1 MQLVNTADI
10 EGAVTPI
17 KYARTPDGKIDY
29 KAYCGLTGSIKA
41 NGLTVNVRIVDA
53 RRRYGHLDLQ
63 VTPMD
68 GADTVWVERKNII
81 INDDPANSVTPLVKS
96 TKKVFIN
103 GMVVTGDISDAV
115 LEQLALSGA
124 VVQIH

>member
-63 VTPMD
+63 VTPID
-68 GADTVWVERKNII
+68 GADTVWVERKNIV
-81 INDDPANSVTPLVKS
+81 INDDPANSVTPLKS
-96 TKKVFIN
+96 TQKILIN
-103 GMVVTGDISDAV
+103 GKEVTGEISDSV
-115 LEQLALSGA
+115 LEQLSLAGA
-124 VVQIH
+124 VIQIH

>member
-41 NGLTVNVRIVDA
+41 NGLTINVRIVDA

-63 VTPMD
+63 VTPID
-68 GADTVWVERKNII
+68 GAGTVWVERKNIV
-81 INDDPANSVTPLVKS
+81 INEDPANSVTPLKS
-96 TKKVFIN
+96 TQKILIN
-103 GMVVTGDISDAV
+103 GKEVTGEISDSV
-115 LEQLALSGA
+115 LEQLSLAGA
-124 VVQIH
+124 VIQIH

>member
-63 VTPMD
+63 VTPID
-68 GADTVWVERKNII
+68 GADTVWVERKNIV
-81 INDDPANSVTPLVKS
+81 INEDPANSVTPLKS
-96 TKKVFIN
+96 TQKILIN
-103 GMVVTGDISDAV
+103 GKEVTGEISDSV
-115 LEQLALSGA
+115 LEQLSLAGA
-124 VVQIH
+124 VIQIH

>member
-68 GADTVWVERKNII
+68 GADTVWVERKNITI
-81 INDDPANSVTPLVKS
+81 KDDPANSVTPLKS
-96 TKKVFIN
+96 TQKILIN
-103 GMVVTGDISDAV
+103 GKEVTGEISDSV
-115 LEQLALSGA
+115 LEQLSLAGA
-124 VVQIH
+124 VIQIY

>member
-41 NGLTVNVRIVDA
+41 NGLTVNVRIVEA

-81 INDDPANSVTPLVKS
+81 INDDPANSVTPLKS
-96 TKKVFIN
+96 TQKILIN
-103 GMVVTGDISDAV
+103 GKEVTGEISDSV
-115 LEQLALSGA
+115 LEQLSLAGA
-124 VVQIH
+124 VIQIH

>member
-41 NGLTVNVRIVDA
+41 NGLTINVRIVDA

-63 VTPMD
+63 VTPID

-81 INDDPANSVTPLVKS
+81 INDDPANSVTPLKS
-96 TKKVFIN
+96 TQKILIN
-103 GMVVTGDISDAV
+103 GKEVTGEISDSV
-115 LEQLALSGA
+115 LEQLSLAGA
-124 VVQIH
+124 VIQIH

>member
-68 GADTVWVERKNII
+68 GADTVWVERKNIV
-81 INDDPANSVTPLVKS
+81 INDDPANSVTPLKS
-96 TKKVFIN
+96 TQKILIN
-103 GMVVTGDISDAV
+103 GKEVTGEISDSV
-115 LEQLALSGA
+115 LEQLSLAGA
-124 VVQIH
+124 VIQIH

>member
-63 VTPMD
+63 VTPTD
-68 GADTVWVERKNII
+68 GADTVWVERKNIV
-81 INDDPANSVTPLVKS
+81 INDDPANSVTPLKS
-96 TKKVFIN
+96 TQKILIN
-103 GMVVTGDISDAV
+103 GKEVTGEISDSV
-115 LEQLALSGA
+115 LEQLSLAGA
-124 VVQIH
+124 VIQIH

>member
-63 VTPMD
+63 VTPID

-81 INDDPANSVTPLVKS
+81 INEDPANSVTPLKS
-96 TKKVFIN
+96 TQKILIN
-103 GMVVTGDISDAV
+103 GKEVTGEISDSV
-115 LEQLALSGA
+115 LEQLSLAGA
-124 VVQIH
+124 VIQIH

>member
-41 NGLTVNVRIVDA
+41 NGLTINVRIVDA

-63 VTPMD
+63 VTPID

-81 INDDPANSVTPLVKS
+81 INEDPANSVTPLKS
-96 TKKVFIN
+96 TQKILIN
-103 GMVVTGDISDAV
+103 GKEVTGEISDSV
-115 LEQLALSGA
+115 LEQLSLAGA
-124 VVQIH
+124 VIQIH

>member
-17 KYARTPDGKIDY
+17 KYGRTPDGKIDY

-41 NGLTVNVRIVDA
+41 NGLTINVRIVDA

-63 VTPMD
+63 VTPID
-68 GADTVWVERKNII
+68 GADTVWVERKNIV
-81 INDDPANSVTPLVKS
+81 INEDPANSVTPLKS
-96 TKKVFIN
+96 TQKILIN
-103 GMVVTGDISDAV
+103 GKEVTGEISDSV
-115 LEQLALSGA
+115 LEQLSLAGA
-124 VVQIH
+124 VIQIH

>member
-63 VTPMD
+63 VTPTD
-68 GADTVWVERKNII
+68 GADMVWVERKNIV
-81 INDDPANSVTPLVKS
+81 INNDPANSVTPLKS
-96 TKKVFIN
+96 TQKILIN
-103 GMVVTGDISDAV
+103 GKEVTGEISDSV
-115 LEQLALSGA
+115 LEQLSLAGA
-124 VVQIH
+124 VIQIH

>member
-68 GADTVWVERKNII
+68 GADTVWVERKNIV
-81 INDDPANSVTPLVKS
+81 INDDPANAVTSMVKS
-96 TKKVFIN
+96 TKKILIN
-103 GMVVTGDISDAV
+103 GKEVTGEISDAV
-115 LEQLALSGA
+115 LEQLSVAGA
-124 VVQIH
+124 VIQIH

>member
-41 NGLTVNVRIVDA
+41 NGLTINVRIVDA

-63 VTPMD
+63 VTPID
-68 GADTVWVERKNII
+68 GAGTVWVERKNII
-81 INDDPANSVTPLVKS
+81 INEDPANSVTPLKS
-96 TKKVFIN
+96 TQKILIN
-103 GMVVTGDISDAV
+103 GKEVTGEISDSV
-115 LEQLALSGA
+115 LEQLSLAGA
-124 VVQIH
+124 VIQIH